1 MRVLMLIPFYD
12 SSVQSGIKIDTE
24 KVLDYRQV
32 VQTIDGVRLLWS
44 SDTRFTGHNALAA
57 APRHHPNAFIALEYV
72 LCFCL

>member
-32 VQTIDGVRLLWS
+32 VQTIDGVRLL
-44 SDTRFTGHNALAA
+44 
-57 APRHHPNAFIALEYV
+57 
-72 LCFCL
+72 